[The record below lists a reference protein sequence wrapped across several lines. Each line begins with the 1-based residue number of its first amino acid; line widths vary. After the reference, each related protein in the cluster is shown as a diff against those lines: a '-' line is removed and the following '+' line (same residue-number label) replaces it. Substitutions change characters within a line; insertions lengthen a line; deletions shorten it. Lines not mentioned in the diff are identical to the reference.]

1 MILATNGEPEMCLSA
16 NLTVMLYSPGA
27 VGKYVTVHVPSLLSS
42 HLISVF
48 DGPSMARAK
57 PPEYTNDISNT
68 YGSVHEMLVLIAS
81 LSSKGSGDK
90 RRVTRFFALCIHEV
104 WM

>member
-57 PPEYTNDISNT
+57 PPEYTNNVKHTLLHKMEMS
-68 YGSVHEMLVLIAS
+68 SVLRYQY
-81 LSSKGSGDK
+81 LSY
-90 RRVTRFFALCIHEV
+90 AP
-104 WM
+104 

>member
-57 PPEYTNDISNT
+57 PPKYTKKCKAYIIIYN
-68 YGSVHEMLVLIAS
+68 
-81 LSSKGSGDK
+81 GDK
-90 RRVTRFFALCIHEV
+90 QCSYQFLS
-104 WM
+104 